1 ELRMRNGAAV
11 VEAMTAKLKQRKGR
25 EWIEILNRAGV
36 PSGPVNSI
44 DQVFADPQVQH
55 LGMARPVTHPTLGEI
70 DLVGQ
75 PVTLARTPSRMSHA
89 APEPGDATAEM
100 LRGLGFGA
108 EEIEALRRKLVV

>member
-1 ELRMRNGAAV
+1 MRNGAAV

-25 EWIEILNRAGV
+25 DWIEILNRAGV
-36 PSGPVNSI
+36 PSGPVNRI

-89 APEPGDATAEM
+89 APEPGEATEEM

-108 EEIEALRRKLVV
+108 AEIDELRRKLVV